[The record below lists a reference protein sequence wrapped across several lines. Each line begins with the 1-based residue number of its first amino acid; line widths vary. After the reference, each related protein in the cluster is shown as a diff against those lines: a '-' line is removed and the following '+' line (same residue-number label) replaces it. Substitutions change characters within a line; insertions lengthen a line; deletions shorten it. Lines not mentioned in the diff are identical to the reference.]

1 MRPLRVIHLL
11 LEDRAVEGA
20 ALEDV
25 FEARELRGG
34 ELAFCFGGG
43 VDVIV
48 WRFRGL
54 VFVLQTPTLMMN
66 R

>member
-1 MRPLRVIHLL
+1 LL
-11 LEDRAVEGA
+11 LEDRAVEGT

-34 ELAFCFGGG
+34 ELAFCFVFGGG
-43 VDVIV
+43 VDGIV